1 MRAVIAG
8 ASGFLGTHLTHHLRT
23 QGHEVVHLVRRP
35 AQSSLESQWDP
46 YAGRLD
52 QSVVDRADVVVNL
65 AGVSLIGNP
74 HSQARADAVLNSRV
88 VTTRALADAIAAS
101 PRPPAFLAG
110 NGISYYGDH
119 GADVLT
125 EASDSRGD
133 AMLTQVTREWQ
144 SAASPAEQAGAR
156 VCILRTAP
164 VMDRR
169 SSPLRELRRLFQ
181 LGLGAR
187 LGTGKQHMPMI
198 SLRDWVAAVAF
209 LAGSDDVSGA
219 FNLCCP
225 RTPTNAEFTRALADA
240 VHRPALLVAPSLA
253 IKVAGGR
260 MAPEVLSSINARPL
274 ALERAGYDFQDE
286 DVTAV
291 LAAALA

>member
-35 AQSSLESQWDP
+35 AQSSLESPWDP
-46 YAGRLD
+46 YAGKLD
-52 QSVVDRADVVVNL
+52 QAAIDRADVVVNL
-65 AGVSLIGNP
+65 AGVSIAGNP

-144 SAASPAEQAGAR
+144 SATSPAEQAGAR

-225 RTPTNAEFTRALADA
+225 HTPTNAEFTRALAKA
-240 VHRPALLVAPSLA
+240 VGRPSFLVAPSLA

-260 MAPEVLSSINARPL
+260 MAPELLGSVNARPA

-291 LAAALA
+291 LAAALT